1 MATEGTAR
9 FRCGRARRRPHLDV
23 VGAPEVRY
31 SERCE
36 PLAQS
41 AEHLTFNQGV
51 LGSIPRRL
59 TKYYEDF

>member
-1 MATEGTAR
+1 MA
-9 FRCGRARRRPHLDV
+9 
-23 VGAPEVRY
+23 GAAQVRY
-31 SERCE
+31 SEGPQHLDE